1 MSMAKNAFHRLI
13 NKASVSDDGYENEYF
28 DDEYVEEEEY
38 VEDDQYDDVAA
49 EVTPIR
55 SVAPVPD
62 IARIITV
69 WPKSIDGGTEFA
81 DPYRNGIPVILN
93 LSAAGNADRR
103 RILDFAAGVCYGLH
117 GKLNKISND
126 VFLLTPQKV
135 TVEASN
141 AQEIDKF

>member
-1 MSMAKNAFHRLI
+1 MAKNAFQRFV
-13 NKASVSDDGYENEYF
+13 NKASVADEGYE
-28 DDEYVEEEEY
+28 DEYLKDDY
-38 VEDDQYDDVAA
+38 VEDDYAKDGDYEELGA

-69 WPKSIDGGTEFA
+69 WPKSIESVAEFA
-81 DPYRNGIPVILN
+81 DPYRKGIPVILN
-93 LSAAGNADRR
+93 LSSAIDTDRR

-126 VFLLTPQKV
+126 VFLMTPQKV
-135 TVEASN
+135 SVEAAN
-141 AQEIDKF
+141 PQEIDSF